1 MIMVK
6 YTGFE
11 TAKSGIGLGA
21 LTTSAVPTEPVKSPD
36 ELETRLNTLLRH
48 QH

>member
-1 MIMVK
+1 
-6 YTGFE
+6 
-11 TAKSGIGLGA
+11 
-21 LTTSAVPTEPVKSPD
+21 VKSPD